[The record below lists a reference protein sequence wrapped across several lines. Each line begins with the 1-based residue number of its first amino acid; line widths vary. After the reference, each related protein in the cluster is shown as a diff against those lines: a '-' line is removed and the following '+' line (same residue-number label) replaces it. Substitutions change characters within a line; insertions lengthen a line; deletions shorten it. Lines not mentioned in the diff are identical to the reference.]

1 LGLFLGLVGND
12 KGNCNDKG
20 KGEIQGSFAALKD
33 DDVKQATATATAT
46 ATADPCAM
54 TDKGTAF
61 GGLVVEVVLGSGWGG
76 VGGVVGPGLGAS
88 PLAGG
93 S

>member
-12 KGNCNDKG
+12 KGNCND

-76 VGGVVGPGLGAS
+76 VGSVVGPGLGAS